1 MILKRKW
8 SNLGIAVGINILF
21 FILAMAFCDVKYEV
35 SDDFV
40 MATIM
45 SGAYGDSPNPQLIF
59 VNTLLGYLLLPLY
72 MVLSDISW
80 YLIFQ
85 LLLCLISFI
94 LITYMLLERLDKH
107 VALFFIVL
115 LLTVFSDDVYI
126 LPQFTKTAAL
136 AVMAGGITFLWNVFY
151 KKSVFLLIT
160 SFLVCLLG
168 TWVRFSTIYIAGG
181 FILFLLVH
189 EYYHLMKERKYQD
202 LIRVTILGMILIGS
216 AVSSYFINIYTYQND
231 EASSYFRRYNTAR
244 ANIVDQVDYGYES
257 YKEELE
263 KIGVSENDYYML
275 RNWIFGDNECFSLE
289 KMEKI
294 ADIIGEYNSAQSI
307 NWENLYE
314 QIQVRK
320 ISGYPIFWATVLIL
334 GLSIICQKKSYRYM
348 LLFAIGVGLEIY
360 FFIRGRVVY
369 RVEYGIFISTFLS
382 FVYLW
387 NKEND
392 RFVLDN
398 FEVKKIS
405 FIFSIIVMLVQ
416 LPLYIPDFS
425 YKDVSSEGRKQYI
438 DNVFNASWNYN
449 ELKYRKV
456 VNYERETNALI
467 TEIQSHQ
474 ENFYLLDF
482 GTTIQSLYYEWS
494 PFQNLPIGYYNN
506 NIYLA
511 GVTSEF
517 PSVNYILE
525 NRGIENPLKDLVKEN
540 VYLVDNYNTQLI
552 LSYIQE
558 HYYPNVKVDLYKEA
572 GGYQIWKFYLE

>member
-1 MILKRKW
+1 MILKHKW
-8 SNLGIAVGINILF
+8 SNLDIAVGINILF

-59 VNTLLGYLLLPLY
+59 VNTLLGYFLLPLY
-72 MVLSDISW
+72 MVLPDISW

-94 LITYMLLERLDKH
+94 LITYMLLEKLDKH

-115 LLTVFSDDVYI
+115 FLTVFSDDVYI

-136 AVMAGGITFLWNVFY
+136 AVMAGGIIFLWNVFY
-151 KKSVFLLIT
+151 KKSAFLLIT

-189 EYYHLMKERKYQD
+189 EYYRLMKERKYQA

-244 ANIVDQVDYGYES
+244 ANIVDQVEYGYES
-257 YKEELE
+257 YREELE

-275 RNWIFGDNECFSLE
+275 KNWIFGDNEYFSLE

-314 QIQVRK
+314 QIQNRK

-387 NKEND
+387 DKEND
-392 RFVLDN
+392 RFALDS

-438 DNVFNASWNYN
+438 DNVFNDSWNYN

-506 NIYLA
+506 NVYLA

-525 NRGIENPLKDLVKEN
+525 NRGIENPLRDLVKEN
-540 VYLVDNYNTQLI
+540 VYLVDNYSTQLI

>member
-8 SNLGIAVGINILF
+8 SNLVIAVGINILF
-21 FILAMAFCDVKYEV
+21 FILAMVFCDIKYEV

-72 MVLSDISW
+72 MLLPDISW

-85 LLLCLISFI
+85 LTLCLISFI
-94 LITYMLLERLDKH
+94 LIAYMLLEKLDKH
-107 VALFFIVL
+107 IALLFIVL
-115 LLTVFSDDVYI
+115 FLTVFSDDVYI
-126 LPQFTKTAAL
+126 LPQFTKTAVL
-136 AVMAGGITFLWNVFY
+136 AVMAGGITFLWNIFY

-160 SFLVCLLG
+160 SFLVCLFG
-168 TWVRFSTIYIAGG
+168 TWVRFSAIYVAGG
-181 FILFLLVH
+181 FIIFLLIY
-189 EYYHLMKERKYQD
+189 EYCHLIKERKYQV
-202 LIRVTILGMILIGS
+202 LVRATILGMILIGC
-216 AVSSYFINIYTYQND
+216 AVGSYFINIYTYQND
-231 EASSYFRRYNTAR
+231 EASSYFQKYNNAR
-244 ANIVDQVDYGYES
+244 SKIVDQVDYGYEA
-257 YKEELE
+257 YRNELE
-263 KIGVSENDYYML
+263 KIGISETDYYIL
-275 RNWIFGDNECFSLE
+275 KSWSFGDNEYFSLE

-294 ADIIGEYNSAQSI
+294 ADIISEYNSSQSI
-307 NWENLYE
+307 NWENIYE
-314 QIQVRK
+314 QIQERK
-320 ISGYPIFWATVLIL
+320 LLSYPIFWANIIIL

-348 LLFAIGVGLEIY
+348 ILLVLGIVLEVY
-360 FFIRGRVVY
+360 FFITGRVVY
-369 RVEYGIFISTFLS
+369 RVEYGIFISSFLAL
-382 FVYLW
+382 VYLW
-387 NKEND
+387 DKENY
-392 RFVLDN
+392 RFAMDN
-398 FEVKKIS
+398 IEVKKINL
-405 FIFSIIVMLVQ
+405 IFSIIIIIVQ

-425 YKDVSSEGRKQYI
+425 YKKVPDEERKQYI

-456 VNYERETNALI
+456 VNYEREKNGLI
-467 TEIQSHQ
+467 KEIESHQ
-474 ENFYLLDF
+474 ENFYFLDF

-506 NIYLA
+506 NVYLA

-525 NRGIENPLKDLVKEN
+525 SRGIENPLRDLVKEN

-552 LSYIQE
+552 LSYIQG

-572 GGYQIWKFYLE
+572 GGYQIWEFYLE